1 MISMPDELAQEPNS
15 TIGKKQTTTSRIKP
29 LAWAGISGSA
39 VMIVFGV
46 IALVSPPQIG
56 NRVVNPVLFQIK
68 NILEILAFAGWAL
81 ICFVFYQTGAPG
93 SGWLAKIALALAVLG
108 AITASAINI
117 ANAIAIQFVNTPD
130 WTSILLFGQALVAPV
145 LLGIGAL
152 RVRMVSLWQALYPI
166 IIVGSVPIALW
177 VIFGDASPSFPAIV
191 QAFAWIGFALLA
203 MAVKPRT

>member
-15 TIGKKQTTTSRIKP
+15 TIGKKQTTTSLIKP
-29 LAWAGISGSA
+29 LAWAGIFGSA

-46 IALVSPPQIG
+46 IALVAPPQIG

-81 ICFVFYQTGAPG
+81 ICFVFYQTRAPG

-117 ANAIAIQFVNTPD
+117 ANAIAIQFVNTPN

-166 IIVGSVPIALW
+166 IIVGIVPIALW
-177 VIFGDASPSFPAIV
+177 VIFGDANPSFPAIV